1 MSDKV
6 ITAADIK
13 EIYGITDDELAE
25 GMARTQ
31 RRLAFWFQKYPG
43 KVLPVDSHA
52 TEELTEEEIDEWY
65 GIE

>member
-31 RRLAFWFQKYPG
+31 RRLAFWFERYPG
-43 KVLPVDSHA
+43 KVLPIDSRA
-52 TEELTEEEIDEWY
+52 EEELSEEEIEQWY
-65 GIE
+65 DIE

>member
-1 MSDKV
+1 MSDKM

-25 GMARTQ
+25 GLARTQ
-31 RRLAFWFQKYPG
+31 RRLASWFRRYPG
-43 KVLPVDSHA
+43 KVLPIDSRA
-52 TEELTEEEIDEWY
+52 AEELTEEEIDEWY